1 LPAIVVAEEGRRSFL
16 QVILDAFT
24 FRRRSRA

>member
-1 LPAIVVAEEGRRSFL
+1 VVAEEGRRSFL
-16 QVILDAFT
+16 QLLMDTFT